1 MGFSDFSIS
10 SDLKKV
16 DVEAVYALLSKSYW
30 ASSRSKEVIIKSLEN
45 SLCFSLFHK
54 DKQIGI
60 IRVITDYT
68 TFAYLCDVI
77 IDEQYR
83 GSGLGKWF
91 LQYALEY
98 PDLKNLKR
106 WCLFTKDAQEFYKK
120 FGFKNLDN
128 PIRFMEKL

>member
-1 MGFSDFSIS
+1 MDFDDFSIS

-16 DVEAVYALLSKSYW
+16 DIEAVYALLSKSYW
-30 ASSRSKEVIIKSLEN
+30 ASSRSKEMIIKSLEN
-45 SLCFSLFHK
+45 SLCFSLFHE
-54 DKQIGI
+54 DKQIGL

-77 IDEQYR
+77 IDERFR
-83 GSGLGKWF
+83 GSGLGRWF
-91 LQYALEY
+91 LQSVLEY

-106 WCLFTKDAQEFYKK
+106 WCLFTRDAQEFYKK
-120 FGFKNLDN
+120 LGFKNLDN